1 MIVAYA
7 SIKVKETNARRDGRI
22 YELGREL
29 QVPLNGFRIILI
41 NFHKS
46 QLIEMLW
53 DRTHKDKSAFLIH
66 IVYLNSS

>member
-41 NFHKS
+41 NFHES
-46 QLIEMLW
+46 QLIEML
-53 DRTHKDKSAFLIH
+53 
-66 IVYLNSS
+66 